1 MQRCANCGADL
12 PDDARFCGNCGAV
25 PSQPQPNPWSQPQPS
40 MPQQSGG
47 WPQPAPVQQQ
57 PSQVG
62 GWPQSNPVQQ
72 PSQMGGW
79 PQPTPVQQ
87 PSQAGWPQPAPVQQQ
102 PSQAEWQQYQAPS
115 QPGGWPQSPSEQFYA
130 QSQSAPPAQ
139 FPPSPSM
146 PQIPPGGGW
155 QQQQQPPFMPPPG
168 GPPTPNKR
176 STFPRWI
183 FIALIAVLLIGGSVT
198 AFALLNRHA
207 NQPATGTGTGTPGT
221 HTVPTSAPTQTA
233 AATSTPVLAGG
244 SPLATP
250 TVLADCPGGFS
261 RTGSFSFSGSVSGQ
275 MTVARFAACGPVTV
289 AENGIQVKEYVG
301 VAMGTIGA
309 KAYEFLFGAFPYNN
323 PGTYQSIEV
332 IGRLTDT
339 GTNQAWQDIL
349 AAAPGTITV
358 NADGKSGSL
367 SITMPQSEPTIDSN
381 NTVKVTGSWSS

>member
-12 PDDARFCGNCGAV
+12 PDNARFCGNCGAV
-25 PSQPQPNPWSQPQPS
+25 PLQPQPNPWSQPQPS
-40 MPQQSGG
+40 MPQ
-47 WPQPAPVQQQ
+47 PTPVQQQ

-79 PQPTPVQQ
+79 PQPVPVQQ
-87 PSQAGWPQPAPVQQQ
+87 PSQAEWLQYQEPAQVGGWPQP
-102 PSQAEWQQYQAPS
+102 
-115 QPGGWPQSPSEQFYA
+115 PSEQFYA
-130 QSQSAPPAQ
+130 QSQGAPAQ
-139 FPPSPSM
+139 SQPAPSM
-146 PQIPPGGGW
+146 PQMPPGGGW
-155 QQQQQPPFMPPPG
+155 QQQPPPFMPPPG
-168 GPPTPNKR
+168 GPPAPNKR
-176 STFPRWI
+176 TAFPRWI

-198 AFALLNRHA
+198 AFALFNRHA
-207 NQPATGTGTGTPGT
+207 NQAATDTGTGTPGT

-233 AATSTPVLAGG
+233 AASSTPVLIGG
-244 SPLATP
+244 SPLPTP

-275 MTVARFAACGPVTV
+275 MTVARFAACGPITV
-289 AENGIQVKEYVG
+289 AENGIQVSEYVG

-309 KAYEFLFGAFPYNN
+309 KAYEFLFGAFPYNK
-323 PGTYQSIEV
+323 PDTYQSIEV

-339 GTNQAWQDIL
+339 GTSQVWQDIL

-358 NADGKSGSL
+358 NAGGKSGSL
-367 SITMPQSEPTIDSN
+367 SITMPQSEPTIDPN

>member
-1 MQRCANCGADL
+1 MQKCANCGADL
-12 PDDARFCGNCGAV
+12 PDNARFCGNCGAV
-25 PSQPQPNPWSQPQPS
+25 PPHPQPNPWSQPQPAMS
-40 MPQQSGG
+40 QPSDG

-62 GWPQSNPVQQ
+62 GWPQSNPL
-72 PSQMGGW
+72 
-79 PQPTPVQQ
+79 QQ
-87 PSQAGWPQPAPVQQQ
+87 PSQAGWPQPAPVQQ
-102 PSQAEWQQYQAPS
+102 PSQAEWPQYQAPA
-115 QPGGWPQSPSEQFYA
+115 QVGGWSQSPSEQFYA

-146 PQIPPGGGW
+146 PQMSPGGGW
-155 QQQQQPPFMPPPG
+155 QQQPPSFMPPPG
-168 GPPTPNKR
+168 GPPAPNKR
-176 STFPRWI
+176 TAFPRWI

-198 AFALLNRHA
+198 AFALFNRHA

-233 AATSTPVLAGG
+233 ASTSTPVLAGG

-275 MTVARFAACGPVTV
+275 MTVVQFAACGPVTV
-289 AENGIQVKEYVG
+289 SENGIQVKEYAG

-323 PGTYQSIEV
+323 PGTYQSIEI

>member
-12 PDDARFCGNCGAV
+12 PDNARFCGNCGAV
-25 PSQPQPNPWSQPQPS
+25 PPQPQPDPWSQPQPS
-40 MPQQSGG
+40 MPQQTGG

-62 GWPQSNPVQQ
+62 GWPQSNPLQQ
-72 PSQMGGW
+72 PPQMGGW
-79 PQPTPVQQ
+79 PQPAQVQQ
-87 PSQAGWPQPAPVQQQ
+87 PSQAGWPQPN
-102 PSQAEWQQYQAPS
+102 PSQGNAWPQYQAPV
-115 QPGGWPQSPSEQFYA
+115 QADGWPQSPSEQFYA

-139 FPPSPSM
+139 FQPSPSM
-146 PQIPPGGGW
+146 PQMPSGGGW
-155 QQQQQPPFMPPPG
+155 QQQPPPFIPPPG

-176 STFPRWI
+176 TAFPRWI
-183 FIALIAVLLIGGSVT
+183 FIALIAVLLIGGGVT
-198 AFALLNRHA
+198 AFALFNRHG
-207 NQPATGTGTGTPGT
+207 NQPTTGTGTPGT
-221 HTVPTSAPTQTA
+221 HTVPTSAPTQA
-233 AATSTPVLAGG
+233 AVTNTPVLAGG

-261 RTGSFSFSGSVSGQ
+261 RAGSFSFSGTVSGQ
-275 MTVARFAACGPVTV
+275 MSIVQFAACGPVTV
-289 AENGIQVKEYVG
+289 AENGIQVKEYAG

-339 GTNQAWQDIL
+339 GTSQVWQDIL
-349 AAAPGTITV
+349 AAAPGSITI

-367 SITMPQSEPTIDSN
+367 NITMPLSSPTIDPN